1 MNEKYKL
8 MLEVSKRLSG
18 EVVYPK
24 SQEMTLEEYLFQVAQ
39 KKLQSH
45 GNMVA
50 LGGTKS
56 MILLHGE
63 QLQEVARELV
73 SRWKQFVGKSLKK
86 LSGSEEETLRAL
98 LQYQE
103 K

>member
-18 EVVYPK
+18 EVVAPK
-24 SQEMTLEEYLFQVAQ
+24 SQEITLEQYLFQVAQ

-56 MILLHGE
+56 MVLLHGE
-63 QLQEVARELV
+63 QLQEVTKELV
-73 SRWKQFVGKSLKK
+73 SRWKQFAQKSLKK